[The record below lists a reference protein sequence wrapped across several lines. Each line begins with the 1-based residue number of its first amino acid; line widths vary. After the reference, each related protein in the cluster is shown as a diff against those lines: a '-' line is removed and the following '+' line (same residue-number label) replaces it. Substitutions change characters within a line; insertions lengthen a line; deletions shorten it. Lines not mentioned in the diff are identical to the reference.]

1 MERAPRFGA
10 VNVQGWHDLTF
21 LHWPYPA
28 EAVEALLPPDL
39 RVETAEGRAWV
50 GVTPFAMHA
59 VRPVGLP
66 PLPHLS
72 SFPEVNCRTYVRHAN
87 GTRGIWFFSLDTP
100 RLRIIAALRTLGLP
114 YCWARADVAAEPS
127 GATVPRRV
135 AYRGRRLLP
144 RPDGAPAADWR
155 VTVDVGAHLDHPDPT
170 RSPSFSRHAGG
181 RSPGGPAGR
190 GRFPSTTRTG
200 RCGRRAP
207 PSPTSRGCSRR
218 RGCRVPRGS
227 RSSTSRRGYAAAWGS
242 PGRPERRP
250 RSHHQVPSPR
260 HPGDEGR

>member
-39 RVETAEGRAWV
+39 RVETAEGCAWV

-144 RPDGAPAADWR
+144 RSDGAPAADWR
-155 VTVDVGAHLDHPDPT
+155 VTVDVGAHLDHPDPLAIFLT
-170 RSPSFSRHAGG
+170 ARWWAFSRRAGRTWQVPVDHPDWPLRAASAAVADVAG
-181 RSPGGPAGR
+181 LLAAAGLPRPTGEPLVHFSPGVRSRLGIPRPA
-190 GRFPSTTRTG
+190 
-200 RCGRRAP
+200 
-207 PSPTSRGCSRR
+207 
-218 RGCRVPRGS
+218 
-227 RSSTSRRGYAAAWGS
+227 
-242 PGRPERRP
+242 
-250 RSHHQVPSPR
+250 
-260 HPGDEGR
+260 